1 MTQLIPASQIVRRD
15 QRFRCDVYSCAI
27 TAATCVDRQAMRTRL
42 AMHSTL
48 VARYMGCAACA
59 VGQEIAARV
68 PASPRIVGQ
77 NDQRRRVSRAE
88 LQRLHAIAG

>member
-1 MTQLIPASQIVRRD
+1 MSPARTPRSHTD
-15 QRFRCDVYSCAI
+15 AMN
-27 TAATCVDRQAMRTRL
+27 AAVAQRL